1 MDGVTL
7 SSTDDFILDV
17 TSQGRERSL
26 ISFMCL
32 TRMLILFMRTHPSTP
47 KTSLQNTIALGIET
61 YRRKSGEGFH
71 AHRL

>member
-17 TSQGRERSL
+17 TSQGRERSP

-32 TRMLILFMRTHPSTP
+32 TRMLILFMGTHPSTP
-47 KTSLQNTIALGIET
+47 KASLQNTIALGIESH
-61 YRRKSGEGFH
+61 RRKSGEGFH